1 MTESDK
7 PKRDALL
14 KTAQDR
20 IHDQVYFIP
29 VHQQALSWGVR
40 DTITLIQRAD
50 NVFEWKYVTIK

>member
-1 MTESDK
+1 
-7 PKRDALL
+7 
-14 KTAQDR
+14 
-20 IHDQVYFIP
+20 VYFIP